1 MEQAISQPTSNP
13 MKRVLGIRDFFLLWA
28 GQSTSVLG
36 DQFYN
41 IAQAWLVLKLTG
53 DPLALGTVLA
63 VGGVASAIFTA
74 IGGAITDRISPRKVM
89 LISDSI
95 RLCLGAFLALQVFT
109 GTLQVWMI
117 YVYSLIGGIVSGVF
131 GPASMSIAPRL
142 VPEEDLQAGNS
153 VMQGSMQ
160 LLRFVGPAMAG
171 ALIAAF
177 PKANVGVGL
186 AMAFDALTFIA
197 SIVTLWMMKTGGEV
211 IAHQRSEA
219 NVWQS
224 ILDGVRYMVKDQF
237 LRTLFA
243 LLVVANFAFGGT
255 VLVGVPYL
263 ADTRFP
269 GGAVAFGV
277 IMSGYAGGNLLGIL
291 LSGALPKMTGR
302 RIKVL
307 MVVMFLMFSVGI
319 GAMAWIDITWLATLD
334 LFILGVLN
342 GYLGILLI
350 TGLQRNT
357 PKEMMGRLMSMILLA
372 SMGLMPLSQAI
383 SGAILKWNVTML
395 FLGAGVLL
403 FICTLYLLNPA
414 ISNLLSVQL
423 EEQTSANA

>member
-1 MEQAISQPTSNP
+1 
-13 MKRVLGIRDFFLLWA
+13 
-28 GQSTSVLG
+28 
-36 DQFYN
+36 
-41 IAQAWLVLKLTG
+41 
-53 DPLALGTVLA
+53 
-63 VGGVASAIFTA
+63 
-74 IGGAITDRISPRKVM
+74 
-89 LISDSI
+89 
-95 RLCLGAFLALQVFT
+95 
-109 GTLQVWMI
+109 
-117 YVYSLIGGIVSGVF
+117 
-131 GPASMSIAPRL
+131 
-142 VPEEDLQAGNS
+142 
-153 VMQGSMQ
+153 
-160 LLRFVGPAMAG
+160 
-171 ALIAAF
+171 
-177 PKANVGVGL
+177 
-186 AMAFDALTFIA
+186 
-197 SIVTLWMMKTGGEV
+197 
-211 IAHQRSEA
+211 
-219 NVWQS
+219 
-224 ILDGVRYMVKDQF
+224 MVKDQF